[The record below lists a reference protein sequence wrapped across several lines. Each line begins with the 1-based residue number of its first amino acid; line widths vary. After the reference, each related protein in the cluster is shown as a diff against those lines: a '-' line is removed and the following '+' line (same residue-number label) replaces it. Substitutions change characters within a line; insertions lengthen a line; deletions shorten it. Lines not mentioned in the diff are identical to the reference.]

1 MAFYFWA
8 PAARGGLHPLISMLG
23 AGKAAP
29 AQFPAAGRKFTR
41 HSARGPEGPLER
53 MTRFQTR
60 YLHPKRGVTAF
71 YEIHLLLQM
80 DFFWV
85 PAARGGLHH
94 KGAGRTLCAP
104 TKRTSPPDGLIRLA
118 ALGTWPYPRRG
129 PMRTSAPTN
138 GADHVGQGLRRPPL
152 TARPPSGT
160 ACGGATSPA
169 GGEAF
174 LRGRMELATTKG
186 SAPCGRLQS
195 LPPTGGK
202 VAFAQQMTDEGAESR
217 TAHHPRGHPHQSA

>member
-1 MAFYFWA
+1 MKSRGAGSPRKRQLSRGAEASRASSLAPKIKAMTEGHGFYFWA

-71 YEIHLLLQM
+71 HEIHLLLQM

-118 ALGTWPYPRRG
+118 ALGTWP
-129 PMRTSAPTN
+129 
-138 GADHVGQGLRRPPL
+138 
-152 TARPPSGT
+152 
-160 ACGGATSPA
+160 
-169 GGEAF
+169 
-174 LRGRMELATTKG
+174 
-186 SAPCGRLQS
+186 
-195 LPPTGGK
+195 
-202 VAFAQQMTDEGAESR
+202 
-217 TAHHPRGHPHQSA
+217 

>member
-118 ALGTWPYPRRG
+118 ALGTWPYPRLRADEDIG
-129 PMRTSAPTN
+129 PYGRRRTVC
-138 GADHVGQGLRRPPL
+138 VGRDDP
-152 TARPPSGT
+152 ARP
-160 ACGGATSPA
+160 ATPPNLSLRHLLRKCHLPRQR
-169 GGEAF
+169 EAF
-174 LRGRMELATTKG
+174 FLGPL
-186 SAPCGRLQS
+186 
-195 LPPTGGK
+195 
-202 VAFAQQMTDEGAESR
+202 
-217 TAHHPRGHPHQSA
+217 